1 MMPEERRYKIISLLY
16 DERSATV
23 VDLCQQLNASEAT
36 VRRDLSLLEEEGKL
50 ERVHGGA
57 IMKSNMPLDTE
68 ESFGEKEWSNQSEKR
83 LIAEKAFTH
92 LRDYE
97 SIFLDGGTT
106 TLELAKLIGRSHI
119 KLNVFTNAP
128 TISAHIAKN
137 EFVDLFLVGG
147 KVRNNTLAIV
157 GQMAIDTIRL
167 FRLDKVFIGVNGIS
181 LDYGLTTQNFEEA
194 QMKKAVLERGRE
206 RIILADAT
214 KFDKVALCQILP
226 IAGIDEIITSA
237 LEDEEMKEA
246 LKQKGIRLTETEEN
260 VR

>member
-1 MMPEERRYKIISLLY
+1 MMPEERRYKIVSLLY
-16 DERSATV
+16 EERRATV
-23 VDLCQQLNASEAT
+23 TELCRQLNASEAT
-36 VRRDLSLLEEEGKL
+36 VRRDLSILENEGKL

-57 IMKSNMPLDTE
+57 IIKSNMPLDME
-68 ESFGEKEWSNQSEKR
+68 ESFGEKEWSNQSQKR

-92 LRDYE
+92 LRDHE

-106 TLELAKLIGRSHI
+106 TLELAKLIGRSRI

-128 TISAHIAKN
+128 TISAYIAKN
-137 EFVDLFLVGG
+137 EFVELFLVGG

-181 LDYGLTTQNFEEA
+181 IDYGLTTQNFEEA

-206 RIILADAT
+206 RIILADST
-214 KFDKVALCQILP
+214 KFDKVALCQVLP
-226 IAGIDEIITSA
+226 ITAVDEIITSKV
-237 LEDEEMKEA
+237 EDAELKEA
-246 LKQKGIRLTETEEN
+246 LNQNGIRLTETE
-260 VR
+260 